1 MGDTYSVAEAIRQA
15 RHDPGGKSLREV
27 AERAGVSAGTINR
40 IEKGKVAR
48 PSAQTLI
55 AIARGLELNPF
66 LLLVISGYVPEE
78 EARRRLLQMFDEGSE
93 IQQEWEREAPKIR
106 EQLGDSTWPAEEI
119 RRLAF
124 DLFVGEPL
132 WEVAWDDS
140 YLLMASG
147 SENEQMREIST
158 LLGAIIEERLPRVIE
173 YLRDQA
179 VLSRRDVISG
189 YDADLAD
196 AVRIETARAAE
207 GSDAS
212 S

>member
-1 MGDTYSVAEAIRQA
+1 MRGTHSVAEAVRQA
-15 RHDPGGKSLREV
+15 RQDPGGKSLRAV
-27 AERAGVSAGTINR
+27 AERSGISAGTINR
-40 IEKGKVAR
+40 IEKGKVER
-48 PSAQTLI
+48 PSAETLI

-66 LLLVISGYVPEE
+66 LLLVISGHVPQE

-106 EQLGDSTWPAEEI
+106 EQLADPTWPLEEI
-119 RRLAF
+119 RKLAF

-140 YLLMASG
+140 YLLMAAG

-179 VLSRRDVISG
+179 VLSRRDMISI
-189 YDADLAD
+189 YEADLAAATTD
-196 AVRIETARAAE
+196 ATRGEEEV
-207 GSDAS
+207 G
-212 S
+212 

>member
-1 MGDTYSVAEAIRQA
+1 MTGTYSVAEAIRQA
-15 RHDPGGKSLREV
+15 RQDPGGKSLRTV

-40 IEKGKVAR
+40 IEKGKVGR
-48 PSAQTLI
+48 PSAETLI

-66 LLLVISGYVPEE
+66 LLLVISGHVPEE

-106 EQLGDSTWPAEEI
+106 EQLADSTWPEEEI
-119 RRLAF
+119 RKLAF

-147 SENEQMREIST
+147 PENERMREIST
-158 LLGAIIEERLPRVIE
+158 LLRAIIDERLPRVIE

-179 VLSRRDVISG
+179 VLSRRDMISI
-189 YDADLAD
+189 YEADLAAARTD
-196 AVRIETARAAE
+196 AARGERESDET
-207 GSDAS
+207 S
-212 S
+212 